1 MNILESPLI
10 TRVERL
16 CADAYRRN
24 FHERNGGNISY
35 RLSDSD
41 VASLKSGF
49 VPSRT
54 YPTGVTVKDLADEY
68 FLVTA
73 TGKFLGN
80 VPYEPESGLGI
91 IQISHDG
98 TEYTIMWGFA
108 DGGKPTSEL
117 PTHLLNHQ
125 VGKRKSNGKIRIV
138 YHLHPTNL
146 IALTYILPLEDEV
159 FSRQLFESS
168 VECAVVFPEG
178 LGVLP
183 YDVPGCVNIGEKTS
197 HKMEKYN
204 AVVWSFHGL
213 FVMGETFDSTYGLA
227 DTIEKAA
234 SILIKVLSVNPDYL
248 HKKNTISKDQLICLA
263 DAFHVTINKDILK

>member
-1 MNILESPLI
+1 MCPPSMPTKRKSRERENNMNILESPLI

-35 RLSDSD
+35 RLSETD

-80 VPYEPESGLGI
+80 VPYEPEIGLGI

-98 TEYTIMWGFA
+98 TEYTIMTT
-108 DGGKPTSEL
+108 PSTSRHIT
-117 PTHLLNHQ
+117 PASTAFKAMTSPSA
-125 VGKRKSNGKIRIV
+125 KRRM
-138 YHLHPTNL
+138 
-146 IALTYILPLEDEV
+146 
-159 FSRQLFESS
+159 R
-168 VECAVVFPEG
+168 
-178 LGVLP
+178 
-183 YDVPGCVNIGEKTS
+183 
-197 HKMEKYN
+197 
-204 AVVWSFHGL
+204 
-213 FVMGETFDSTYGLA
+213 
-227 DTIEKAA
+227 
-234 SILIKVLSVNPDYL
+234 
-248 HKKNTISKDQLICLA
+248 
-263 DAFHVTINKDILK
+263 